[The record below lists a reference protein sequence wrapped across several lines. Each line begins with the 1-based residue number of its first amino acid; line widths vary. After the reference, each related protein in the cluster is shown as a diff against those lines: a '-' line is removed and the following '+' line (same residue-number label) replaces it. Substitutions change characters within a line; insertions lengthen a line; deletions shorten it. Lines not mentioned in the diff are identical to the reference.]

1 MLLLENWFIYDNLM
15 PLWNYNMFVCTK
27 ARPQEDSPAKLCLC
41 LPNKLNSRCL
51 LGSLSASFHAFLVKL
66 HWTLLHFDS
75 PTQQTPQSF
84 LDGWKK
90 APPKK
95 TPHTQNVRKTQTPE
109 TYVCFLCLAAQ
120 WAMVWTEFDFFQ
132 TDSGVEF
139 GSCFKVLIC
148 QIVGAQGSY
157 STAEHGAKYAVKANI
172 LHLCLCW

>member
-1 MLLLENWFIYDNLM
+1 MSCKKINFPSGINTIPILPQPVMLLLENLFIYDNLM

-84 LDGWKK
+84 LDGQKK
-90 APPKK
+90 APQK
-95 TPHTQNVRKTQTPE
+95 TPTHKMLGRHRLLKPMCAFCVWQHSESWFGLSLKQNPNSTP
-109 TYVCFLCLAAQ
+109 LS
-120 WAMVWTEFDFFQ
+120 VWKKSKF
-132 TDSGVEF
+132 
-139 GSCFKVLIC
+139 
-148 QIVGAQGSY
+148 
-157 STAEHGAKYAVKANI
+157 
-172 LHLCLCW
+172 

>member
-84 LDGWKK
+84 LDGPKK
-90 APPKK
+90 APQKQ
-95 TPHTQNVRKTQTPE
+95 PHTQNVRKTQTPE

-120 WAMVWTEFDFFQ
+120 WVMVWTEFEARPKLHP
-132 TDSGVEF
+132 TVSLKEI
-139 GSCFKVLIC
+139 KVLIC
-148 QIVGAQGSY
+148 QIEGAQGSY

-172 LHLCLCW
+172 LNLCLCW